1 MSAEDGIRRAIQEY
15 IATHDVFDTEGLVGL
30 WAEECL
36 FITPRGEYR
45 GHASIRE
52 FHEARRGRAEPDAE
66 NRMLSGDPLITVNG
80 NTASAVTSV
89 IGLRR
94 PKGGEWAVSF
104 FAQWAD
110 KFVEHGD
117 RWLFT
122 ERRVLYP

>member
-1 MSAEDGIRRAIQEY
+1 MSAEDGIRRAIQKY
-15 IATHDVFDTEGLVGL
+15 IQTHDVFDTEGLVQL
-30 WAEECL
+30 WAEDGL
-36 FITPRGEYR
+36 FVTPRGEFR

-52 FHEARRGRAEPDAE
+52 FHEARRERAEPGVE
-66 NRMLSGDPLITVNG
+66 SRMLSGDPLITVNG
-80 NTASAVTSV
+80 TTAEALTSV

-94 PKGGEWAVSF
+94 ANEEPWAVAF

-110 KFVEHGD
+110 TFVERGD